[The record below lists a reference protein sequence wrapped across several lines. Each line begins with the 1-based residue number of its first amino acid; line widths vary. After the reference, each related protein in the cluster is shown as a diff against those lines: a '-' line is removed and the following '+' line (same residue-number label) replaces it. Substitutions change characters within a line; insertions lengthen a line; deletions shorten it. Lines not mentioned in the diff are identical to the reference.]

1 MDREEAARA
10 GARCRHY
17 AMCKVDCLGTAVCP
31 SGRRNHYVS
40 YYPQGLMDIAAVAL
54 RDGLPLSEGLADVV
68 RQCTDCGV
76 CETQCHFVSGL
87 RPRRVIAALRSYV
100 EERSAAEAP
109 EAAPEDGFLA
119 RLRAIVGVRWATSDP
134 AHLAAYATDP
144 APVSER
150 TVPAY
155 VVLPGSTGET
165 AEVVRLCRSE
175 GVEYAVRGNGGSVM
189 GFVLGSGVVLDT
201 ARMRTLELD
210 LPNRAAH
217 VGAGISSLEL
227 QREVAA
233 HGLRANTAEPSA
245 LYCANVLCSGIFSL
259 FSSSYGTGADN
270 VIDAR
275 FVSPR
280 GEVFTLSQRDA
291 PNLAGFAKAERPRP
305 GICTE
310 AVVRLHPV
318 PCDESA
324 IAVPFGDMEPALEY
338 ARELGA
344 RRLGTGIGLLGGEY
358 LSTFIAPTAEL
369 ARTLRSVFAD
379 DLGIEHLV
387 LVLGDRYHLDGARAL
402 APAVLEQEVMTALTL
417 GMPSLREDGFTE
429 VLRGM
434 EGDRRPYETLADP
447 AMLPLIEAALEP
459 SPEKLAS
466 AVPDDLRETYE
477 ELYSRPELT
486 DMLWLNTFRIVSA
499 RMGREGHVVAFIV
512 YVPLDDPALVTGMD
526 DAFAGIAE
534 RCGVRGAFGF
544 LTPLDEG
551 SMAVLEW
558 DMYLDHTDPAQ
569 AGRMRAALA
578 ESAAMISRFEQ
589 ADPRVLWI
597 RWLFNQG
604 FARKE
609 SFLHHRAS
617 LS

>member
-1 MDREEAARA
+1 MDREEAAAA
-10 GARCRHY
+10 GAGCRHY
-17 AMCKVDCLGTAVCP
+17 AMCKVDCLGTGVCP
-31 SGRRNHYVS
+31 SGRLNHYVS

-54 RDGLPLSEGLADVV
+54 KDELPLSEGLADVV

-76 CETQCHFVSGL
+76 CDAQCHFVSGL
-87 RPRRVIAALRSYV
+87 RPRRVIGALRSYV
-100 EERSAAEAP
+100 EERSAAEDPQPAP
-109 EAAPEDGFLA
+109 SDGFLEQ
-119 RLRAIVGVRWATSDP
+119 LRAIVGPRWATSDP

-150 TVPAY
+150 TVPGY
-155 VVLPGSTGET
+155 VVLPGTTEQT
-165 AEVVRLCRSE
+165 AEVVRLCRRE

-201 ARMRTLELD
+201 ARMRTMELD
-210 LPNRAAH
+210 LSNRAARI
-217 VGAGISSLEL
+217 GAGISSMEL

-233 HGLRANTAEPSA
+233 HGFRANTAEPSA

-275 FVSPR
+275 FVSEQ
-280 GEVFTLSQRDA
+280 GEVFTLSQREA
-291 PNLAGFAKAERPRP
+291 PNLAGFCKMERPRP

-318 PCDESA
+318 LEDESA
-324 IAVPFGDMEPALEY
+324 IAVPFGDMESALEY
-338 ARELGA
+338 TRELGV

-369 ARTLRSVFAD
+369 ARTLRSVFFE
-379 DLGIEHLV
+379 DLGIRHLV
-387 LVLGDRYHLDGARAL
+387 VVLGDRYHLSAAREL
-402 APAVLEQEVMTALTL
+402 APVVLEQEVMTALTL
-417 GMPSLREDGFTE
+417 GMPSLEEDGFLE

-434 EGDRRPYETLADP
+434 EGDRPPYETLADP
-447 AMLPLIEAALEP
+447 AMLPLIEAALDP
-459 SPEKLAS
+459 SPKKLAS
-466 AVPDDLRETYE
+466 AVPKGLRETYE
-477 ELYSRPELT
+477 ELYARPEIT
-486 DMLWLNTFRIVSA
+486 DMLWLNSFRIVSS

-512 YVPLDDPALVTGMD
+512 YVPMDDPALIIDMD
-526 DAFAGIAE
+526 AAFAGIAK

-558 DMYLDHTDPAQ
+558 DMYLDHTDPEQ
-569 AGRMRAALA
+569 AGRMRGALA
-578 ESAAMISRFEQ
+578 ESAAMISRFEE
-589 ADPRVLWI
+589 ADSRVLWI

-609 SFLHHRAS
+609 SFLHHGAN